1 MNTYIHRPNQAI
13 VLCLSRDLSPMNTDD
28 AFSHESDSNHQKSA
42 ENSRQTS
49 NLFKDATK
57 PAVSVCSE

>member
-1 MNTYIHRPNQAI
+1 MLKSVSSNQAI
-13 VLCLSRDLSPMNTDD
+13 VMMSCLSRDLSPTDD

-42 ENSRQTS
+42 ENSRQIS